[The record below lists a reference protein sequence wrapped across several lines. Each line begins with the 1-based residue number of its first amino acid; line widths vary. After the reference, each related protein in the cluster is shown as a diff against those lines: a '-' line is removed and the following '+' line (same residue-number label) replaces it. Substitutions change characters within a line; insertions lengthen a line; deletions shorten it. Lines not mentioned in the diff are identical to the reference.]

1 MEEYTLID
9 IIKLATSLNKVFK
22 EKITNPD
29 FINQNQDYLKNE
41 PNLSDEIIGN
51 KYFDVEPFAQLM
63 MTFDEKDY
71 KKYFDSIDRFIIQRL
86 NSENFLFTKN
96 NTKVKEN
103 KLRELPLESLV
114 SLQAQLDSG
123 IKAKL
128 TVKDLV
134 AYLGTLTREEIY
146 LLRVRML
153 NIDTHNVNPFIQL
166 LSTLDLDSYNTAIQN
181 LKDNNIISDTQKK

>member
-166 LSTLDLDSYNTAIQN
+166 LSTLDLDSYNTSIQN

>member
-181 LKDNNIISDTQKK
+181 LKDSNIISDTQKK